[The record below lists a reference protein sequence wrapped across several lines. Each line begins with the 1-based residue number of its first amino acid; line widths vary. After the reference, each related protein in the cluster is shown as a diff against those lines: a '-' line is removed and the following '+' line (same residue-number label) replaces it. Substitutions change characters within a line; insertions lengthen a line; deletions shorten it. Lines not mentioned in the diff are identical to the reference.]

1 MGQVS
6 NETLCSMPSFS
17 RMYSLSWRLWGP
29 LPPAPAVWHEDETS
43 RGLDPDGEMVR
54 RRHRRHRT

>member
-17 RMYSLSWRLWGP
+17 RMYSLSWRLWVC
-29 LPPAPAVWHEDETS
+29 PPRIPSFTQCVLHPQ
-43 RGLDPDGEMVR
+43 RVR
-54 RRHRRHRT
+54 NA